1 MGFSLEIQVA
11 IRCVSCIFLPGLSS
25 ALFSSS
31 TCTCV
36 RGWLGGW
43 VVLWYVHHPL
53 VAHKGPC
60 PCSVLCAQ
68 LEWLSSEV
76 KCVSFLARL
85 PLLLSG
91 QQHYHNF
98 ILHNLRGSLLAQSHT
113 PPAAVA
119 RCVSHWSALIFTTS
133 SFLYRTVC
141 ICLQDA
147 KPPWIHN
154 FPALSQGFYACGTRT
169 LELNILL
176 GTHLLGL

>member
-1 MGFSLEIQVA
+1 VVGWFSDTCTTHWWPTKAHVPA
-11 IRCVSCIFLPGLSS
+11 VSCVPNSSGFPRRSSVCLSWQ
-25 ALFSSS
+25 
-31 TCTCV
+31 
-36 RGWLGGW
+36 G
-43 VVLWYVHHPL
+43 
-53 VAHKGPC
+53 
-60 PCSVLCAQ
+60 
-68 LEWLSSEV
+68 
-76 KCVSFLARL
+76 

>member
-1 MGFSLEIQVA
+1 
-11 IRCVSCIFLPGLSS
+11 
-25 ALFSSS
+25 
-31 TCTCV
+31 
-36 RGWLGGW
+36 
-43 VVLWYVHHPL
+43 
-53 VAHKGPC
+53 
-60 PCSVLCAQ
+60 
-68 LEWLSSEV
+68 
-76 KCVSFLARL
+76 VSFLARL